1 MICLMCLCKRRLRGS
16 YNMDKQKEAL
26 EIKKLFLTQIEN
38 FENKIYYSLLIFST
52 SIIILSLK
60 SEISVYYSF
69 VGFILFIF
77 ITLLFILLQK
87 KRKDRFNKLLHE
99 I

>member
-1 MICLMCLCKRRLRGS
+1 
-16 YNMDKQKEAL
+16 MDKQKEAL

-69 VGFILFIF
+69 AGFILFIF

-99 I
+99 INKESLK

>member
-1 MICLMCLCKRRLRGS
+1 
-16 YNMDKQKEAL
+16 MDKQKEAL

-99 I
+99 INKESLK